1 MEHTDI
7 ISDYQPSIIQRVKGI
22 SVYSSPLSVSESESG
37 RIARRILDKILS
49 YPFPNK
55 RKMERENLKRKK
67 KNAGKECEDKMKT
80 GCTWRMK
87 PP

>member
-67 KNAGKECEDKMKT
+67 KTPGKNVKT
-80 GCTWRMK
+80 R
-87 PP
+87 